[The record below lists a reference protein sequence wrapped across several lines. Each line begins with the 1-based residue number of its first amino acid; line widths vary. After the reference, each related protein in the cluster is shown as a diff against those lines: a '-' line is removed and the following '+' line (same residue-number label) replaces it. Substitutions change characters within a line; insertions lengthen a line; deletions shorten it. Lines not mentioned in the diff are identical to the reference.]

1 MQTNYHNGYP
11 RRTELGEEEGAFIFL
26 LYILYIFLLFGL
38 VFFFFFFFLPEA
50 CIAFIKART
59 AIKELSF

>member
-11 RRTELGEEEGAFIFL
+11 RRTELGEEEGTFIFL

-38 VFFFFFFFLPEA
+38 VFFFLPEA
-50 CIAFIKART
+50 CIAFIKTRT